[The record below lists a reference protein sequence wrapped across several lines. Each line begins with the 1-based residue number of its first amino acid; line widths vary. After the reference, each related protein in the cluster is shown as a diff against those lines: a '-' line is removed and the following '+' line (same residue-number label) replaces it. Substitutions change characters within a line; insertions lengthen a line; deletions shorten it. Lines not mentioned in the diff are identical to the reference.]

1 MSTRTIDHPFAVFGF
16 VTTAMIVVVGCTSGA
31 TPAASAGPSSAA
43 SAAASASASTA
54 AASSAASAGPQ
65 MVSVG
70 SFHDVDG
77 TASGTAALEHL
88 ADGTFAVVFE
98 DFSIASADGLTVVL
112 AENKDVTKTADVDRT
127 KVVDLGPLKGTSGM
141 QDYPVPSS
149 ADAMTLHSVVIWD
162 GAMAHAIA
170 VAPLAAS

>member
-1 MSTRTIDHPFAVFGF
+1 MSTRTINQPLAVLGFALI
-16 VTTAMIVVVGCTSGA
+16 AMTIVVGCTSGA
-31 TPAASAGPSSAA
+31 TPAASAGTSSAA
-43 SAAASASASTA
+43 SAATSPSASTA
-54 AASSAASAGPQ
+54 AASAAVSAGPQ
-65 MVSVG
+65 MVSGG

-77 TASGTAALEHL
+77 TATGTAALEHL

-112 AENKDVTKTADVDRT
+112 VENKDVTKSADIDRT
-127 KVVDLGPLKGTSGM
+127 KIVDLGPLKGTSGM

-162 GAMAHAIA
+162 GEMAHAVA